1 MESDERLPKQTQTSE
16 ETKSGEPDPVYVRL
30 EVTGLVDWLKSLQ
43 AQGVDLKGGKLRFI
57 LPDGTVIE

>member
-1 MESDERLPKQTQTSE
+1 MESEEPLKKQTQILR
-16 ETKSGEPDPVYVRL
+16 ETKSGEPGPVYVRL

-43 AQGVDLKGGKLRFI
+43 AQGVDLKGGKLTFT